1 MAFTTVLDCAKGVKA
16 IYKNEN
22 FDGYELLRG
31 FYDGKNKDIG
41 MKAYSVGLYKHLAG
55 LNTYMLSMRG
65 SAGGLT
71 TKDWMDDDV
80 SIGLGRLPDRT
91 TDALNYTRKIQQAYP
106 GAVII
111 IVGHSLGGHLAQY
124 CGVQCNLPF
133 VTFNAPPAL
142 GVFTGKLPDGTKV
155 DGFKLGLNFRVNYDP
170 VSKISGDHVGPL
182 VTLPLNGQKHA
193 AAHTSQVVIN
203 SVVASGLGGHGAMAE
218 ISVRNR

>member
-1 MAFTTVLDCAKGVKA
+1 
-16 IYKNEN
+16 
-22 FDGYELLRG
+22 
-31 FYDGKNKDIG
+31 
-41 MKAYSVGLYKHLAG
+41 VGLYKYLAG

-91 TDALNYTRKIQQAYP
+91 TDALKYTRKIQQAYP

-124 CGVQCNLPF
+124 CGVMCNLPF
-133 VTFNAPPAL
+133 ITFNAPPAL
-142 GVFTGKLPDGTKV
+142 GVFTGKLPDGTRV

-182 VTLPLNGQKHA
+182 VTLPLNGQKHG

-203 SVVASGLGGHGAMAE
+203 SVIASGLGNHGAMAE
-218 ISVRNR
+218 ITTRNR

>member
-31 FYDGKNKDIG
+31 FYDGKNKDLG
-41 MKAYSVGLYKHLAG
+41 MEAYSVGLYKHLAS
-55 LNTYMLSMRG
+55 LNTFMLSMRG
-65 SAGGLT
+65 SAKGIT

-80 SIGLGRLPDRT
+80 SIALGRTPDRT
-91 TDALNYTRKIQQAYP
+91 TDALKYTQKIQNAYP

-124 CGVQCNLPF
+124 CGVRCNLPF

-142 GVFTGKLPDGTKV
+142 GIFTGKLPDGTRV

-170 VSKISGDHVGPL
+170 VSRISGSHVGPL
-182 VTLPLNGQKHA
+182 VTLPLNGQKHKD
-193 AAHTSQVVIN
+193 AHLSQAVIN
-203 SVVASGLGGHGAMAE
+203 SVIASGLGDHGAMAE
-218 ISVRNR
+218 IAVRNR